1 MSFWDQDEIEEWFRR
16 ITGMPL
22 RPRERYGSKNLFKE
36 MDSIREETERM
47 FSEQFKD
54 IESRIPKNLI
64 KEYETPEGEKVREFG
79 PVVYGY
85 SMTVGPD
92 GKPKVREFGNI
103 RRQGFSGFKGWF
115 PELSSEIEP
124 LVDLTES
131 EKEVKVVVELPGVEK
146 NEIKINAFPDKVDI
160 TAINP
165 SNNKSYKK
173 TVELPGDINI
183 KTAKSTFKN
192 GILEII
198 FEKEK
203 DTKNGKE
210 ININ

>member
-1 MSFWDQDEIEEWFRR
+1 
-16 ITGMPL
+16 
-22 RPRERYGSKNLFKE
+22 
-36 MDSIREETERM
+36 M

-54 IESRIPKNLI
+54 IESRIPKNLV

-103 RRQGFSGFKGWF
+103 RRPGLGGFKGVF

-146 NEIKINAFPDKVDI
+146 NEIKINAFVDKVEI
-160 TAINP
+160 TAVN
-165 SNNKSYKK
+165 SSTNKKYKK
-173 TVELPGDINI
+173 TVELPGDINM
-183 KTAKSTFKN
+183 KNAKSTFKN

-203 DTKNGKE
+203 DTKKGKE
-210 ININ
+210 INIS